1 MTDLMLFAQAAQ
13 KEAPYDEDLQKEQR
27 LTIRDI
33 VSKSMLE
40 AIAAQT
46 QHFEPFIKYRDALEP
61 ALECLILIG
70 VSFFSIS
77 TLLSIGN
84 KSFYV
89 LQDKNQTFFW
99 QLFHPSQVLRDNVG
113 LLQKKGKNF
122 YGH

>member
-13 KEAPYDEDLQKEQR
+13 KEAPNDEDLQKEQR

-46 QHFEPFIKYRDALEP
+46 QHFEPFIKYRNALEP

-70 VSFFSIS
+70 VSFFQ
-77 TLLSIGN
+77 
-84 KSFYV
+84 F
-89 LQDKNQTFFW
+89 
-99 QLFHPSQVLRDNVG
+99 QLFCPLETKVFSPTRQKPDIFLASFPSKSSVER
-113 LLQKKGKNF
+113 
-122 YGH
+122 